1 GRAADRRG
9 NHRGRRNRNRHRS
22 RHRFPRR
29 SLLERFHATAGPP
42 EIINSEFLFFLNRK
56 TPPPS
61 EAGFFISSKK
71 HTFCQ
76 RRNGNIHNRPQPP
89 KGPVATE
96 PSYRSSIGM
105 YLRAVGAW

>member
-1 GRAADRRG
+1 
-9 NHRGRRNRNRHRS
+9 RNRHRS

-42 EIINSEFLFFLNRK
+42 EIINSGFLFFLNRK

-71 HTFCQ
+71 QTFCQ
-76 RRNGNIHNRPQPP
+76 RRNGKKQNRLNPP
-89 KGPVATE
+89 KAPVATE
-96 PSYRSSIGM
+96 PAYRSSIGT
-105 YLRAVGAW
+105 YLRAVGPW